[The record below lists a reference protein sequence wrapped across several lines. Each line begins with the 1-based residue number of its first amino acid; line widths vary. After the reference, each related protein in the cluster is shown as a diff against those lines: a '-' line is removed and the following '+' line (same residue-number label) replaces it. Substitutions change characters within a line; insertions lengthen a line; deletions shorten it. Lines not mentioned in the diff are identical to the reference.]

1 MIYNVNNI
9 YGLRIPERM
18 IAMSRRVKRVLMT
31 VIGVLLTGV
40 CVGFAD
46 FANLGFDPF
55 QVFAHGIWNLTPLDF
70 GTAYL
75 ILNVVLLIAMLIFA
89 RKKIGIGTL
98 INLFLLGY
106 VAAFVADLLKKLF
119 PDPSLVL
126 RIVVLLVGLLLMCL
140 ASALYF
146 EADLGVS
153 TYDFIALTI
162 CEKKPSWPF
171 RFVRV
176 ATDLLCVAI
185 GTILGTMPGVG
196 TIITAFFMGPF
207 IEFFRKHVAAP
218 MLKNVPGGQA

>member
-1 MIYNVNNI
+1 
-9 YGLRIPERM
+9 
-18 IAMSRRVKRVLMT
+18 MSRTAKRILMT

-46 FANLGFDPF
+46 FAALGFDPF
-55 QVFAHGIWNLTPLDF
+55 QVFAHGIWGLTPLDF

-75 ILNVVLLIAMLIFA
+75 ILNILLLVAMFIFA
-89 RKKIGIGTL
+89 RKKIGLGTL

-106 VAAFVADLLKKLF
+106 VAAFTGDLLRKIF
-119 PDPSLVL
+119 PDPSFVLRLLVL
-126 RIVVLLVGLLLMCL
+126 IVGLALMCL

-162 CEKKPSWPF
+162 CEKKPWPF

-176 ATDLLCVAI
+176 ATDFLCVLI
-185 GTILGTMPGVG
+185 GGLLGAQVGIG

-207 IEFFRKHVAAP
+207 IEFFRKRVASPLLNGRRGA
-218 MLKNVPGGQA
+218 

>member
-1 MIYNVNNI
+1 
-9 YGLRIPERM
+9 
-18 IAMSRRVKRVLMT
+18 MSRTAKRILMT
-31 VIGVLLTGV
+31 VFGVLLTGV

-46 FANLGFDPF
+46 FADLGFDPF

-75 ILNVVLLIAMLIFA
+75 ILNVLLLVLMLIFA
-89 RKKIGIGTL
+89 RKKIGLGTL

-106 VAAFVADLLKKLF
+106 VASFVADFLKKLF
-119 PDPSLVL
+119 PSPTLPF
-126 RIVVLLVGLLLMCL
+126 RIVVLLIGLALMCL

-162 CEKKPSWPF
+162 CEKKPWPF
-171 RFVRV
+171 RFVRI
-176 ATDLLCVAI
+176 ATDLLCVVI
-185 GTILGTMPGVG
+185 GGVLGAKIGIG

-207 IEFFRKHVAAP
+207 IEFFRKRVAQP
-218 MLKNVPGGQA
+218 MLR